1 MEGVPVNIEMPPPPE
16 DSITRLLA
24 RWQEGDAPAS
34 DALARMVYDELHR
47 IAVRNLLRNASG
59 GLQATELV
67 SEAWM
72 RLSSRQDVF
81 ASRAHFYALA
91 SLQMR
96 HLLIDLARMHHS
108 GKRNGEQVTLTMR
121 LVDPGVQ
128 PVDLAGIAEAF
139 DELMRLD
146 VRKARAFALTEL
158 VGMTVAEAAQAL
170 GVSVPTAER
179 DLRFVRVWLAAR
191 LTPC

>member
-1 MEGVPVNIEMPPPPE
+1 MNTDVPPTPE

-34 DALARMVYDELHR
+34 DALARQVYDELHR
-47 IAVRNLLRNASG
+47 IAVRNLSRNADG

-67 SEAWM
+67 NEAWM
-72 RLSSRQDVF
+72 RLSSRQNGF

-96 HLLIDLARMHHS
+96 HLLVDLARMHDS
-108 GKRNGEQVTLTMR
+108 GKRRGEMVTLTMR

-139 DELMRLD
+139 DELMRMD

-170 GVSVPTAER
+170 GVSVPTTER

>member
-1 MEGVPVNIEMPPPPE
+1 MEGLPVSIDMPSQSD

-34 DALARMVYDELHR
+34 DVLARMVYDELHR

-67 SEAWM
+67 NEAWM

-108 GKRNGEQVTLTMR
+108 GKRGGEQVTLTMR

>member
-1 MEGVPVNIEMPPPPE
+1 MEGVPVNIDMPSQPD

-34 DALARMVYDELHR
+34 DVLARMVYDELHR
-47 IAVRNLLRNASG
+47 IAVRNLLRNANG

-67 SEAWM
+67 NEAWM

-91 SLQMR
+91 SLQMH
-96 HLLIDLARMHHS
+96 HLLIDLSRMHHS